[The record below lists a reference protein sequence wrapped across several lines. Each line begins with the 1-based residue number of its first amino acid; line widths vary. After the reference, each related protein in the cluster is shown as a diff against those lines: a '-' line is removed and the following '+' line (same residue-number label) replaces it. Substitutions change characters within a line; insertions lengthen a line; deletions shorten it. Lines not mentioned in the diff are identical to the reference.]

1 MRRLAPV
8 ILSCATLLLTAPS
21 LAEDGL
27 TDGIKEKAKP
37 LLYALSLLGTPYKFG
52 GTNPEKGLDC
62 SGFVRQVYKQSAE
75 VSLPHN
81 AKAMS
86 QAGETV
92 NKDELKPGDLVFF
105 NTLKKPFSHVGIYA
119 GEGKF
124 VHASSRGEKE
134 VTISSM
140 NDSYW
145 AKRFS
150 GARRLPAAE

>member
-62 SGFVRQVYKQSAE
+62 SGFVRQVYKQSAD

>member
-27 TDGIKEKAKP
+27 ADGIKEKAKP

-75 VSLPHN
+75 LSLPHN

-86 QAGETV
+86 QTGETI

-105 NTLKKPFSHVGIYA
+105 NTLKRPFSHVGIYA

>member
-8 ILSCATLLLTAPS
+8 ILACATLLLTAPS

-62 SGFVRQVYKQSAE
+62 SGFVRQVYKQSAD

>member
-62 SGFVRQVYKQSAE
+62 SGFVRQVYKQSTE